1 MKLILENW
9 RKYLDEG
16 IDPRIQQKL
25 DSLPDKIHV
34 EINQQGARIF
44 IRYAHENGKSLEK
57 ELGQVS
63 MMQNYKEQYG
73 ACLNDE
79 RGQVFSIQKTF
90 SIKHLTL

>member
-63 MMQNYKEQYG
+63 M
-73 ACLNDE
+73 
-79 RGQVFSIQKTF
+79 
-90 SIKHLTL
+90 